1 MLSLYAK
8 QDDFV
13 EVDGIRYPVDLS
25 FNRVLANM
33 DLSQNSEISDVTKV
47 RYYLMNYLRL
57 SKEELKALNWNFLQQ
72 REVYLAITMKLFSQE
87 LEKTV
92 NNQNKNDDK
101 SVYSFSEDADFIF
114 SSFLKDY
121 NINLIEQR
129 NKMHWNEFKALFVSL
144 SSDTKMSEVIRIR
157 QWIKGEHD
165 TDEYCESMRKLQKI
179 YALKQSQQEYEL
191 IELERQ
197 KMASMSPDERIEY
210 AKAMAKKIKEGG

>member
-8 QDDFV
+8 PNYFV
-13 EVDGIRYPVDLS
+13 EVDGIRYPVDFS

-33 DLSQNSEISDVTKV
+33 DLSQNSEISDVTKA
-47 RYYLMNYLRL
+47 RYHLMNYLRL
-57 SKEELKALNWNFLQQ
+57 SKEELKELGWNFLQQ

-144 SSDTKMSEVIRIR
+144 SSDTKMSEVILIR
-157 QWIKGEHD
+157 QWTKGEHD
-165 TDEYCESMRKLQKI
+165 TDEYCESMRKLQKN

-210 AKAMAKKIKEGG
+210 AKRMAKKIEEGG